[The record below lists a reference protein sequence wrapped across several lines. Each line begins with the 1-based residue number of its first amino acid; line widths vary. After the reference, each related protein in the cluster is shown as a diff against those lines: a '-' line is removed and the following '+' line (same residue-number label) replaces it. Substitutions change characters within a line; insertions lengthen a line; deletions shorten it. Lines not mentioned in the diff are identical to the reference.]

1 MICESGQPKN
11 TSLTDWERLAAMT
24 DDEID
29 YTDISPFTDAF
40 FERAQL
46 RIPVDQAQDWIKLD
60 PEIVRWFS
68 DRGEGYKDRILAV
81 LRDHM
86 RTQG

>member
-1 MICESGQPKN
+1 MSAGASKK
-11 TSLTDWERLAAMT
+11 TSHTDWDRLAAMT

-29 YTDISPFTDAF
+29 YTDIPPLTDAF
-40 FERAQL
+40 FENALL
-46 RIPVDQAQDWIKLD
+46 RIPVAQAQDWIQLD

-68 DRGEGYKDRILAV
+68 DRGAGYKDRILAV